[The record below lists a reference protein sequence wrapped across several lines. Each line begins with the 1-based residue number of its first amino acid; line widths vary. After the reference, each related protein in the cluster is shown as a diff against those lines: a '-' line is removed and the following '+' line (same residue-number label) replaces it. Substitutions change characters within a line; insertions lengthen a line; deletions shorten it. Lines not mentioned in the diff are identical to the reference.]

1 VSFATLDPI
10 AQMDI
15 TRQVVADRR
24 AEAKA
29 DARASKIPAQRRT
42 RRPFRIAAH
51 LGSRSHAA

>member
-1 VSFATLDPI
+1 
-10 AQMDI
+10 MDI

>member
-1 VSFATLDPI
+1 MPFATLDPI

-15 TRQVVADRR
+15 ARQVVADRR

-29 DARASKIPAQRRT
+29 DAQAGKIPAQRRI

-51 LGSRSHAA
+51 LGSRSKAA

>member
-1 VSFATLDPI
+1 MPFAALDPI

-15 TRQVVADRR
+15 SRQVVADRR

-29 DARASKIPAQRRT
+29 DARASKVPAQRRI

-51 LGSRSHAA
+51 LGSRSRAA